1 MEKLI
6 ITVAPVG
13 AEVTKKENPNLPITP
28 DEVAEEVLRSYN
40 AGASVVHLH
49 ARDDAGNSTQS
60 KERYEEIIEKIKT
73 KVPNMIIQISTG
85 GAVGMSFEERVKPLE
100 LNPEFASLTLGT
112 VNFGEGVFYNP
123 LDWIKRFAEIMN
135 QRKIKPEIEV
145 FEKGMVDNTLRLLKD
160 GLLKA
165 PLHFDFVLGVPGGM
179 NGDPENLIF
188 LIKSIPENS
197 TWTVAGIGKY
207 EFPLGIIAITLGGN
221 VRVGF
226 EDNIFLKKGV
236 LAESNAL
243 LVERIA
249 KYSLEFGREIAT
261 PDEARKILSIVK

>member
-1 MEKLI
+1 
-6 ITVAPVG
+6 
-13 AEVTKKENPNLPITP
+13 
-28 DEVAEEVLRSYN
+28 
-40 AGASVVHLH
+40 
-49 ARDDAGNSTQS
+49 
-60 KERYEEIIEKIKT
+60 
-73 KVPNMIIQISTG
+73 
-85 GAVGMSFEERVKPLE
+85 
-100 LNPEFASLTLGT
+100 
-112 VNFGEGVFYNP
+112 
-123 LDWIKRFAEIMN
+123 
-135 QRKIKPEIEV
+135 
-145 FEKGMVDNTLRLLKD
+145 MVDNTLRLLKD

-188 LIKSIPENS
+188 LMKSIPENS

-207 EFPLGIIAITLGGN
+207 EFPLGIIAVTLGGN

-261 PDEARKILSIVK
+261 PYEARKILSIVK